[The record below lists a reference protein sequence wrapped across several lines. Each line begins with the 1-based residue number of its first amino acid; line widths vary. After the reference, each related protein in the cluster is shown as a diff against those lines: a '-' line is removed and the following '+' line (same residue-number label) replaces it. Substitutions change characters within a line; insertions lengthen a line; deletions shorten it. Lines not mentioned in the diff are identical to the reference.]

1 MNKGWYWDDVTKQL
15 YKWDDLIKLL
25 RKRKIFGSVIIKTR
39 RKILLLK
46 DLKLNILNLGLTK

>member
-25 RKRKIFGSVIIKTR
+25 RKRNDNTSGVSKKE
-39 RKILLLK
+39 K
-46 DLKLNILNLGLTK
+46 